1 VNGSEEP
8 GHRVVIINGGSR
20 GIGRSTAFRLGLSDW
35 RVCVTGRRAPA
46 LAEVHRELERAGVEV
61 MSVQGAAEDGAHQ
74 EDTIDRVIA
83 RWGRI
88 DALVNNA
95 AASPY
100 FGPLVDAQPDHFR
113 RAWEV
118 NVVAAWRWTSLA
130 YHRYMAEH
138 GGSVVNVASIGG
150 TYPVPMV
157 GVYNLSKAAL
167 IHLTKQLA
175 RELAPGVR
183 VNAVAPATIRTDF
196 AKAKLD
202 GREADVAKQYPLERL
217 GEPEEVADIIAM
229 LCEGRLA
236 WITGQVIVLD
246 GGATLVQGI
255 T

>member
-1 VNGSEEP
+1 MEEP
-8 GHRVVIINGGSR
+8 DHRVAIVNGGSR
-20 GIGRSTAFRLGLSDW
+20 GIGRATAFRLGLSGW

-46 LAEVHRELERAGVEV
+46 LNDVRRELECAGVEV
-61 MSVQGAAEDGAHQ
+61 LPVQGATEDASHQ
-74 EDTIDRVIA
+74 EDAIDRVLD

-100 FGPLVDAQPDHFR
+100 FGPLVDAEDEHLR
-113 RAWEV
+113 KVWEV
-118 NVVAAWRWTSLA
+118 NVIAAWRWTSRV

-183 VNAVAPATIRTDF
+183 VNAVAPATIRTEF
-196 AKAKLD
+196 SRAKLD
-202 GREADVAKQYPLERL
+202 GREGEVTKQYPLERL

-229 LCEGRLA
+229 LCEGRLG
-236 WITGQVIVLD
+236 WVTGQTIVLD

>member
-1 VNGSEEP
+1 MNGSEEP
-8 GHRVVIINGGSR
+8 GHRVAIVNGGSR
-20 GIGRSTAFRLGLSDW
+20 GIGRATAFRLGLSGW
-35 RVCVTGRRAPA
+35 RVCVTGRRLPA
-46 LAEVHRELERAGVEV
+46 LEEIHHQLESAGVEV
-61 MSVQGAAEDGAHQ
+61 MSVQGATEDAAHQ
-74 EDTIDRVIA
+74 ELTIDRILD

-100 FGPLVDAQPDHFR
+100 FGPLIDAEEEDLR
-113 RAWEV
+113 KVWEV
-118 NVVAAWRWTSLA
+118 NVIAAWRWTSRA

-183 VNAVAPATIRTDF
+183 VNAVAPATIRTEF

-202 GREADVAKQYPLERL
+202 GREAEVTKQYPLERL
-217 GEPEEVADIIAM
+217 GEPEEVADLIAM

-236 WITGQVIVLD
+236 WVTGQTFVLD
-246 GGATLVQGI
+246 GGATLVQGV